1 MANQGYLTTHVLD
14 NMLGIPASK
23 MKIELYSLISGR
35 KLLASEI
42 TNNDGRCEKPI
53 LIQEDFATG
62 EYELL
67 FYVSDYF
74 AAKNIKPNNGE
85 FLTIVPVRFTISNA
99 DSHYHVPLLVSPYA
113 YSTYRGS

>member
-14 NMLGIPASK
+14 NMLGIPASE
-23 MKIELYSLISGR
+23 MKIELYALTDGR
-35 KLLASEI
+35 KLLASKI
-42 TNNDGRCEKPI
+42 TNQDGRCEKPI
-53 LIQEDFATG
+53 LPQADFITG

-67 FYVSDYF
+67 FYVSEYF
-74 AAKNIKPNNGE
+74 TAKNIKPNNGE
-85 FLTIVPVRFTISNA
+85 FLTIVPVRFTISDA